1 MIIAYLRNVV
11 YVFVNVQKAREGK
24 EAKNTI
30 IGTAN
35 FVTDQSILKSLT
47 VNDWFVSELYPNP
60 IMKRPINC
68 ANNSMEASIESWD
81 SVIPNDGTL
90 ASQEAYGI
98 YFNLCK

>member
-47 VNDWFVSELYPNP
+47 VND
-60 IMKRPINC
+60 
-68 ANNSMEASIESWD
+68 
-81 SVIPNDGTL
+81 
-90 ASQEAYGI
+90 
-98 YFNLCK
+98 